1 MDLDLRH
8 LTGFIV
14 IASGAVVVGLS
25 YVAVYLMGKNAGRRE
40 IEERTAT
47 SGNAPRDRIDRIENA
62 VDAIAVE
69 IERIAEGQRFMLGS
83 RASER
88 RHPSPLPPPRR
99 HSTPT

>member
-8 LTGFIV
+8 LTGIIV
-14 IASGAVVVGLS
+14 IASGAIVVGLS
-25 YVAVYLMGKNAGRRE
+25 YVAVYLLGKNAGRRDTE
-40 IEERTAT
+40 IRTAT

-69 IERIAEGQRFMLGS
+69 IERIAEGQRYMLGS

-88 RHPSPLPPPRR
+88 RHPSPLPPPPR